1 MGLCGPGGG
10 ARPVGPE
17 RSPKTFRT
25 FYGHRPAIYRQGSPQ
40 GDVPGRRPEPGRA
53 AAAWGPVGPPVCMD
67 LQVEN
72 PGNPSPKLLGRGVDF
87 ARPRARRQPGMD
99 SETGS
104 IHKNTKKK
112 EHRPCTPGLCGAAG
126 DSWAHSGPTLT
137 ADCRREDLDVG
148 GWSPGGSDPRSR
160 TMALPRAVL
169 LAGLLAEVASKAS
182 ERAGPQPQCCVDG
195 ADTNATCPGAGLC
208 GPGCYRLQNE
218 DGTTSCVRCG
228 NGTFPA
234 PRNASECRHHGPR
247 VAASLFL
254 GTFFVSSGLIL
265 SVAGFFYLK
274 RASRLPTVFY
284 GKSKA
289 TALQPAEA
297 AAMIPP
303 PQSSVRK
310 PRYVRR
316 ERPSEGPGGPASPS
330 PAGTRVSHV

>member
-148 GWSPGGSDPRSR
+148 GWSPGGSAVPLLQTPGPGPWPCRVLSCWPGSWRKLPARPQSVRARSPSAVWMGR
-160 TMALPRAVL
+160 TPMPPARAQACAAQAATGSRMRTAPPAASAAGMAPSRPPAMPL
-169 LAGLLAEVASKAS
+169 S
-182 ERAGPQPQCCVDG
+182 
-195 ADTNATCPGAGLC
+195 ADTTAPGWQPPSSW
-208 GPGCYRLQNE
+208 GP
-218 DGTTSCVRCG
+218 S
-228 NGTFPA
+228 
-234 PRNASECRHHGPR
+234 
-247 VAASLFL
+247 
-254 GTFFVSSGLIL
+254 
-265 SVAGFFYLK
+265 
-274 RASRLPTVFY
+274 
-284 GKSKA
+284 
-289 TALQPAEA
+289 
-297 AAMIPP
+297 
-303 PQSSVRK
+303 SSVRG
-310 PRYVRR
+310 
-316 ERPSEGPGGPASPS
+316 SFSLWPASS
-330 PAGTRVSHV
+330 TSSEPAGSPRSSMARAKPPPCSLQKPPP